1 MNPHMFREYDIRG
14 IAGKDMTAEDVGLIG
29 QGVGTFLRQQAATN
43 ISVGRD
49 CRLTSESYARKLIEG
64 GA

>member
-29 QGVGTFLRQQAATN
+29 QGAGTFLRQQAATN